1 MKRKSVKA
9 VRTFAATVGT
19 ATMVATAIADD
30 IVLYD
35 TTGGVTDYRLT
46 AGQTMTIYGDALTDN
61 VNVWLNGGTLRVAD
75 DVTIAANITQDVASV
90 IFIEGAHNV
99 RFTGALSVAGAAAGN
114 YLVVTGDV
122 ASASS
127 EITFSGSW
135 DVATTKDG
143 IYIQTGSTVFTNG
156 LFEVGGYLVW
166 EGLQVGNV
174 VVANDAVLDVSD
186 REGAKP
192 DSINIPYYRP
202 FTDDKF
208 FDVRTGGKLRMG
220 AYRQFI
226 VGCGTKQHVGGTAQ
240 QVGWRSTLK
249 MSGGE
254 IDFYQ
259 QGTSAQNQVGVA
271 DDGIYL
277 FGKRMQSHDDDTG
290 SVFDFSGG
298 TFAPSGGGLFRYG
311 YWASYKTYAIIK
323 WSGGT
328 WRVRKNYYG
337 SQNFSLT
344 RAKRNEDRMNM
355 PCRITGDVT
364 LDLTEVKHGTA
375 GVNQSI
381 DNGNVTT
388 SAGNGRWTGTSTASL
403 TVIGGNG
410 TGMLTM
416 YSFHPN
422 GMGLVLTDKA
432 RFVVHAFDRGE
443 QRYRSLSIASGSYF
457 EVATNVV
464 LTTVG
469 ASVPPVDRLLA
480 PQVDVAQDAEGT
492 LGTVRLS
499 LAYGQTEYANAC
511 FAPVAGGE
519 LYLSNVPEEETL
531 SDYELPVRFET
542 VENVRN
548 LDSWTVFANGVASR
562 GKRLSYKS
570 PGHLRVVNK
579 GLHIVFR

>member
-1 MKRKSVKA
+1 MKKNSVRA

-19 ATMVATAIADD
+19 AALVATAGAANVD
-30 IVLYD
+30 LYD
-35 TTGGVTDYRLT
+35 TTGGVTAYTLNTGD
-46 AGQTMTIYGDALTDN
+46 TMTVHGNALTDA
-61 VNVWLNGGTLRVAD
+61 VNVTLSGGTLRVAG
-75 DVTIAANITQDVASV
+75 DVTIAAAISQDVAST
-90 IFIEGAHNV
+90 IFIDGTRNV
-99 RFTGALSVAGAAAGN
+99 KFTGSLSLAGAAAGN

-192 DSINIPYYRP
+192 SSAPIPYYRP
-202 FTDDKF
+202 FTDDKVF
-208 FDVRTGGKLRMG
+208 EVRTGGKLRIG
-220 AYRQFI
+220 AYRQFLM
-226 VGCGTKQHVGGTAQ
+226 GCGTKQDIGGTGN

-249 MSGGE
+249 ISGGE

-259 QGTSAQNQVGVA
+259 SGVGLA

-277 FGKRMQSHDDDTG
+277 YGKRSDRHSDDTA
-290 SVFDFSGG
+290 SILEFSGG
-298 TFAPSGGGLFRYG
+298 TFSSTGSSLFRYG
-311 YWASYKTYAIIK
+311 PWTGAYPTYAVIK

-328 WRVRKNYYG
+328 WSVHKNNYN
-337 SQNFSLT
+337 SQNFWLT
-344 RAKRNEDRMNM
+344 TMKRGVDKINM

-364 LDLTEVKHGTA
+364 LDLTAVKHGP
-375 GVNQSI
+375 GINQSI
-381 DNGNVTT
+381 NREPVTA
-388 SAGNGRWTGTSTASL
+388 SAGNGRWTGTSTSSL

-410 TGMLTM
+410 VTGSLTM

-432 RFVVHAFDRGE
+432 RFIVDAFDRGE
-443 QRYRSLSIASGSYF
+443 QRYRSLSIASGSYLQ
-457 EVATNVV
+457 VATNVV

-480 PQVDVAQDAEGT
+480 PQVDVAQDAQGT

-499 LAYGQTEYANAC
+499 LAYGQTDYVNDR
-511 FAPVAGGE
+511 FAPAAGGE
-519 LYLSNVPEEETL
+519 LYLSDVPGNETL
-531 SDYELPVRFET
+531 SDYELPCRFET
-542 VENVRN
+542 VVNAGN
-548 LDSWTVFANGVASR
+548 LGSWTVFANGVACR
-562 GKRLSYKS
+562 GRRLSYKT
-570 PGHLRVVNK
+570 PGRLMIVKSGLRI
-579 GLHIVFR
+579 IVR

>member
-1 MKRKSVKA
+1 MKKQFVKA
-9 VRTFAATVGT
+9 ARTFAATVGT

-61 VNVWLNGGTLRVAD
+61 VNVWLNGGTLRVAG

-127 EITFSGSW
+127 ELTFSGSW

-143 IYIQTGSTVFTNG
+143 VFIQTGSTVFTNG
-156 LFEVGGYLVW
+156 SFVVGGYLTW
-166 EGLQVGNV
+166 EAQAGNA
-174 VVANDAVLDVSD
+174 VVANDAVIDVSD
-186 REGAKP
+186 REGARP
-192 DSINIPYYRP
+192 SSINIPYYRP
-202 FTDDKF
+202 FSDDKVLE
-208 FDVRTGGKLRMG
+208 VRTGGKLRVG
-220 AYRQFI
+220 AYRQFF
-226 VGCGTKQHVGGTAQ
+226 VGCGTKEHIGGRNN
-240 QVGWRSTLK
+240 QVGWRSKLRIA
-249 MSGGE
+249 GGE

-259 QGTSAQNQVGVA
+259 QGMGIA

-277 FGKRMQSHDDDTG
+277 YGKRMEAHTEDTA
-290 SVFDFSGG
+290 SIFDFSGG
-298 TFAPSGGGLFRYG
+298 SFSATGFGGFVRYG
-311 YWASYKTYAIIK
+311 KFASYPTYAIIK

-328 WRVRKNYYG
+328 WNVLKNYYG

-344 RAKRNEDRMNM
+344 KAQRSEARMNM
-355 PCRITGDVT
+355 PCQITGDVT
-364 LDLTEVKHGTA
+364 LDLTMVKHGE

-381 DNGNVTT
+381 DSGDVTT
-388 SAGNGRWTGTSTASL
+388 SAGNGRWTGTSTSSL

-410 TGMLTM
+410 VTGKLTM

-443 QRYRSLSIASGSYF
+443 QRYRSLSIASGSYL

-499 LAYGQTEYANAC
+499 LAYGQTEYANAS

-519 LYLSNVPEEETL
+519 LYLSDVPEEEAL

-548 LDSWTVFANGVASR
+548 LESWTVFANGVASR

-570 PGHLRVVNK
+570 PGHLMVVNK